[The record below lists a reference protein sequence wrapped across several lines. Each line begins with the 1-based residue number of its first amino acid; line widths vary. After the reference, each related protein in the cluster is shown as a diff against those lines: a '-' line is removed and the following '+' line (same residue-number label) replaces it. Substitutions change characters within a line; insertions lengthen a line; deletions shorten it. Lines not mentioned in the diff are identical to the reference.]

1 MKSALKIVCAAV
13 IALALSIQAFAS
25 FSDVP
30 ENAWYA
36 QPVEML
42 SEMGTIDGYGD
53 GTFGPDDTLEAAQ
66 LLKILG
72 MTFYPEEIAPQGE
85 DESWGAR
92 FYAAALDH
100 GVVTE
105 ELVSADEMYDKISR
119 YKVAAIISA
128 VMINIMGEDIAVPD
142 EVSAR
147 IGDFDAIPE
156 EYVAAVKTVY
166 SAGVIGGCDEK
177 GSYKGDLEL
186 TRAQAATIVMRM
198 LLTEERLI
206 DGKSPHQPE
215 PEPEPEQP
223 VLTPLDDE
231 WFANTMFLGD
241 SLTCGLGGYSD
252 LKTPTYFYY
261 DGCGCWNIRSKTLKC
276 LNDGVSRT
284 FNAALTSRNWERVI
298 ILLGINEL
306 GFSTETYIAN
316 YSALID
322 AIRAVRPDIEIC
334 IQSILPVTK
343 QKSAE
348 GFSIY
353 TIQTKN
359 AALAQLARDKN
370 CMFVNVYECLA
381 DAEGYLPL
389 TYKGWDGVHLN
400 TSGYNRWA
408 DYLRNHLGG

>member
-147 IGDFDAIPE
+147 IGDFDEIPE
-156 EYVAAVKTVY
+156 EYAAAVKTVY

-198 LLTEERLI
+198 LRAARPHSARRRVVCKYDVPRRLA
-206 DGKSPHQPE
+206 D
-215 PEPEPEQP
+215 
-223 VLTPLDDE
+223 
-231 WFANTMFLGD
+231 
-241 SLTCGLGGYSD
+241 
-252 LKTPTYFYY
+252 
-261 DGCGCWNIRSKTLKC
+261 
-276 LNDGVSRT
+276 
-284 FNAALTSRNWERVI
+284 
-298 ILLGINEL
+298 
-306 GFSTETYIAN
+306 
-316 YSALID
+316 
-322 AIRAVRPDIEIC
+322 VRPRRLQRSQDPDVF
-334 IQSILPVTK
+334 L
-343 QKSAE
+343 
-348 GFSIY
+348 
-353 TIQTKN
+353 
-359 AALAQLARDKN
+359 
-370 CMFVNVYECLA
+370 
-381 DAEGYLPL
+381 
-389 TYKGWDGVHLN
+389 
-400 TSGYNRWA
+400 
-408 DYLRNHLGG
+408 LRRLRLLEYSF